1 MQTMPAKE
9 CVERVLAFD
18 DELRDGTM
26 EEGHH
31 KSEHESREIRC
42 HFWSLA
48 IMSSA
53 SIGRSA

>member
-1 MQTMPAKE
+1 
-9 CVERVLAFD
+9 VLALE

-26 EEGHH
+26 EESHH

-42 HFWSLA
+42 HSWSLA